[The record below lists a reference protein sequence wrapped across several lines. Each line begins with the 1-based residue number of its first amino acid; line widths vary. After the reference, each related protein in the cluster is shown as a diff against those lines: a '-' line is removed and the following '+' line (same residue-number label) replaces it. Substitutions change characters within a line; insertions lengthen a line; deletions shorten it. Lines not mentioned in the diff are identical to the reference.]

1 MEAPGERAAWLAAGA
16 AGAAGGAWL
25 WYRALGP
32 GRRHSAGTRAADV
45 RDMASGLGGLSR
57 KQTGERMEK
66 HKQFFYAQVR
76 TSPPCLTARLCL
88 PAPWSARAP
97 ARCSLPP
104 SPLRGMRPH
113 LEDLPPRESRRALA
127 LGGLAA
133 PADARP
139 PPPPPPTPASPLP
152 PSRAPRLRP
161 TLGSR
166 ARPRPSRRRRRVTRP
181 RWWSTS
187 TTL

>member
-1 MEAPGERAAWLAAGA
+1 MAGGGRGGRGGRGLAVVPRTGPGAPALRGHAGRGRTGHGLRARGALAQADRRADGEAQAVLLCAGA
-16 AGAAGGAWL
+16 L
-25 WYRALGP
+25 
-32 GRRHSAGTRAADV
+32 
-45 RDMASGLGGLSR
+45 LSPLPDL
-57 KQTGERMEK
+57 
-66 HKQFFYAQVR
+66 
-76 TSPPCLTARLCL
+76 PPLPPRSLECPCARPLL
-88 PAPWSARAP
+88 FPPR
-97 ARCSLPP
+97 LPP

-139 PPPPPPTPASPLP
+139 PPAPPTPASPLP

-161 TLGSR
+161 APGSR